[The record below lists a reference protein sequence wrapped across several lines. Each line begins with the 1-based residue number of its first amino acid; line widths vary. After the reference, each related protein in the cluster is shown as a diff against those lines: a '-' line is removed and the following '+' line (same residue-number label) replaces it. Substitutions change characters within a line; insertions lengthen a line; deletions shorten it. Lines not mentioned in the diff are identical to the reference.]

1 MVQGEKKESTSE
13 NAVLLVGMSLAL
25 VGVALYLVVTR
36 FHIRPS
42 QLVEAGL
49 YLLILIT
56 AVVVPI
62 SWKIHDPGIRK
73 KRNPFVMPKRT
84 DRKHVA
90 AAWKKHS
97 VVLGYDMNFKPWFWS
112 DRVRTMQSVVVGM
125 SGSGKT
131 TLLENIATQDIAR
144 WIGTPEH
151 PKRVPMIIF
160 DGKGDLEFFN
170 RLLPHVHRAG
180 RLEQLRLLNPSQPDL
195 SSLYN
200 PFYAPDGDY
209 MANVGMIFG
218 SFNLHDEFFAK
229 HQLNYLGDVVR
240 VLYYTGSLYNFYD
253 VVVMLLDELVMAEQI
268 EKAKA
273 KMERDSSVSTEQ
285 RLNFEM
291 SVKNLVKSLSD
302 RDRIPKI
309 QGLVNECMTF
319 LDDDLSQVT
328 GQYDDLLSIDQL
340 IDEQLILF
348 VSLNINKKT
357 EAVRSLG
364 KMMLQNIQLCVG
376 KRYESP
382 DSAKRGGH
390 EFFSIILDEFSP
402 FGYRNFSRILNTA
415 RGAETAF
422 LFSLQS
428 LPQLAEVGRGF
439 AEDISSA
446 PNTTISARTRDETTA
461 QYFIRASAEH
471 TVTKRSVMKERG
483 LFGFGKYQ
491 ETGRATESED
501 RETRSQDESIKNL
514 PKGMVEILMS
524 DDTEGTRHG
533 KIMVRPPDDV
543 TIPGFTPTLFPRLI
557 HSIAASNGANL
568 RFKQESRKDEFHV
581 PNRPRFQTGGFK
593 K

>member
-1 MVQGEKKESTSE
+1 MIQGERRESSSE
-13 NAVLLVGMSLAL
+13 NAVLLTGLGLAL
-25 VGVALYLVVTR
+25 AGGTLYLLVARLHV
-36 FHIRPS
+36 RPS

-49 YLLILIT
+49 YLLIMIA
-56 AVVVPI
+56 AVAVPI
-62 SWKIHDPGIRK
+62 SWKLHDPGIRK
-73 KRNPFVMPKRT
+73 RRNPFVMPPRRDGKY
-84 DRKHVA
+84 VA
-90 AAWKKHS
+90 AAWKKQS
-97 VVLGYDMNFKPWFWS
+97 VVLGYDMNLKPWLWS

-131 TLLENIATQDIAR
+131 TLLENVATQDIAR
-144 WIGTPEH
+144 WIGTPEN
-151 PKRVPMIIF
+151 PKRVPMILF

-180 RLEQLRLLNPSQPDL
+180 RLEQLRLLNPSQPEL

-200 PFYAPDGDY
+200 PFCAADGDY
-209 MANVGMIFG
+209 MAHVGMIFG

-240 VLYYTGSLYNFYD
+240 VLYYTGARYNFYD
-253 VVVMLLDELVMAEQI
+253 VVVMLLDEVVMAEQI

-273 KMERDSSVSTEQ
+273 KIERDFSVSTEQ

-291 SVKNLVKSLSD
+291 SVKNLIKSLAD

-309 QGLVNECMTF
+309 QGLINECMTF

-328 GQYDDLLSIDQL
+328 GQYDDLLSIDQV

-364 KMMLQNIQLCVG
+364 KMLLQNIQLCVG

-382 DSAKRGGH
+382 DSVKRGGH
-390 EFFSIILDEFSP
+390 GFFSIILDEFSP

-446 PNTTISARTRDETTA
+446 PNTTISARTREETTA
-461 QYFIRASAEH
+461 QYFIKASAEH
-471 TVTKRSVMKERG
+471 TVTKRSVLKERG
-483 LFGFGKYQ
+483 WFGLGRYQ
-491 ETGRATESED
+491 ETGRATERED

-533 KIMVRPPDDV
+533 KIMVRPPEDV
-543 TIPGFTPTLFPRLI
+543 RIPGFTPTLFPRLI
-557 HSIAASNGANL
+557 HSSAESKGANL

-581 PNRPRFQTGGFK
+581 PNRERLQTGGFK
-593 K
+593 R

>member
-1 MVQGEKKESTSE
+1 MVQKERRESASE
-13 NAVLLVGMSLAL
+13 NAVLLVGLGLAL
-25 VGVALYLVVTR
+25 VGITLYLLVAR
-36 FHIRPS
+36 LHIRPS
-42 QLVEAGL
+42 QLIEAGL
-49 YLLILIT
+49 YLLIVIT
-56 AVVVPI
+56 AVAVPI
-62 SWKIHDPGIRK
+62 SWRIHDPGMRK
-73 KRNPFVMPKRT
+73 KRDPFVMPARR
-84 DRKHVA
+84 DRKYVA

-97 VVLGYDMNFKPWFWS
+97 VLLGYDMNFNPWLWS

-131 TLLENIATQDIAR
+131 TLLENVATQDIAR
-144 WIGTPEH
+144 WIGTPEN
-151 PKRVPMIIF
+151 PKRVPMILF
-160 DGKGDLEFFN
+160 DGKGDLEFFH

-180 RLEQLRLLNPSQPDL
+180 RLEQLRLLNPSQADL
-195 SSLYN
+195 SCLYN
-200 PFYAPDGDY
+200 PFHAPDGDY

-240 VLYYTGSLYNFYD
+240 VLYYTGARYNFYD
-253 VVVMLLDELVMAEQI
+253 VVVMLLDEVVLAEQV

-291 SVKNLVKSLSD
+291 SVKNLMKSLSD
-302 RDRIPKI
+302 RERIPKI
-309 QGLVNECMTF
+309 QGLVNDCMTF

-328 GQYDDLLSIDQL
+328 GQYDDLLSIDQV

-364 KMMLQNIQLCVG
+364 KMLLQNIQLCVG

-382 DSAKRGGH
+382 DWAKRGGH
-390 EFFSIILDEFSP
+390 GFFSIILDEFSP

-446 PNTTISARTRDETTA
+446 PNTTISARTRDKTTA
-461 QYFIRASAEH
+461 DYFINASAEH
-471 TVTKRSVMKERG
+471 TVTKRSVTKERG
-483 LFGFGKYQ
+483 FFGLGRYQ
-491 ETGRATESED
+491 ETGHITEHED

-533 KIMVRPPDDV
+533 KLMVRPPEDV
-543 TIPGFTPTLFPRLI
+543 TIPGFMPTLFPRLI
-557 HSIAASNGANL
+557 HSIADSKGANL
-568 RFKQESRKDEFHV
+568 RFKQESRKDQFHV
-581 PNRPRFQTGGFK
+581 PNRERLQTGGFQK
-593 K
+593 

>member
-1 MVQGEKKESTSE
+1 MDGERKESSSE
-13 NAVLLVGMSLAL
+13 NGMLVAVLALAL
-25 VGVALYLVVTR
+25 IGATLYLLVAR
-36 FHIRPS
+36 LYIRPA

-49 YLLILIT
+49 YLLIMIT
-56 AVVVPI
+56 AVAVPI

-73 KRNPFVMPKRT
+73 KRDPFVMPRRR
-84 DRKHVA
+84 DRKFVA
-90 AAWKKHS
+90 AAWKNHS
-97 VVLGYDMNFKPWFWS
+97 VLLGYDMNFKPWMWS

-144 WIGTPEH
+144 WIGTPEN

-160 DGKGDLEFFN
+160 DGKGDLEFFH

-218 SFNLHDEFFAK
+218 SFNLNDEFFAK

-240 VLYYTGSLYNFYD
+240 VLYYTGARYNFYD
-253 VVVMLLDELVMAEQI
+253 VIVMLLDEVVMSEQI

-273 KMERDSSVSTEQ
+273 VMERDSGVSTEQ

-291 SVKNLVKSLSD
+291 SVKNLIKSLSD
-302 RDRIPKI
+302 RERIPKI

-328 GQYDDLLSIDQL
+328 GQYEDLLSIDQV

-376 KRYESP
+376 KRYESA

-390 EFFSIILDEFSP
+390 GFFSIILDEFSP

-461 QYFIRASAEH
+461 DYFIKASAEH
-471 TVTKRSVMKERG
+471 IVTKRSVAKERG
-483 LFGFGKYQ
+483 FFGLGKYQ
-491 ETGRATESED
+491 ETGRATESEQ

-533 KIMVRPPDDV
+533 KLMIRPPDDV

-557 HSIAASNGANL
+557 HSIADSKGANL
-568 RFKQESRKDEFHV
+568 RFKQATRKDEFHV
-581 PNRPRFQTGGFK
+581 PNREKLHMGGFQK
-593 K
+593 